1 MNLTDLSADAL
12 SRAIR
17 TREVSCREVM
27 QATLVR
33 IDAVNP
39 AHNAIVSRVDDE
51 VLLRQADERDAQLA
65 AALARSGTG
74 EVGWMH
80 GMPQA
85 IKDMAATAG
94 IRTTLGSPLLRDF
107 VPKQDNLMVQRMK
120 AAGCIV
126 IGKTNTPEFGLGSH
140 TFNTV
145 FGTTLNAY
153 DRTKSAGGSSG
164 GAAVA
169 LAMHMLP
176 VADGG
181 DFMGSLRNPT
191 AWNNVFGFR
200 PSQGRVPMWP
210 AADAWVTQLSPRSR
224 AGRSG

>member
-1 MNLTDLSADAL
+1 MTVTDLSADAL

-94 IRTTLGSPLLRDF
+94 IRQSRDSASPPWH
-107 VPKQDNLMVQRMK
+107 VV
-120 AAGCIV
+120 
-126 IGKTNTPEFGLGSH
+126 H
-140 TFNTV
+140 
-145 FGTTLNAY
+145 
-153 DRTKSAGGSSG
+153 
-164 GAAVA
+164 
-169 LAMHMLP
+169 
-176 VADGG
+176 
-181 DFMGSLRNPT
+181 
-191 AWNNVFGFR
+191 
-200 PSQGRVPMWP
+200 
-210 AADAWVTQLSPRSR
+210 VT
-224 AGRSG
+224 RSGPPFNGPSVARAHGITSVFMNRTIAARSLFSPCG